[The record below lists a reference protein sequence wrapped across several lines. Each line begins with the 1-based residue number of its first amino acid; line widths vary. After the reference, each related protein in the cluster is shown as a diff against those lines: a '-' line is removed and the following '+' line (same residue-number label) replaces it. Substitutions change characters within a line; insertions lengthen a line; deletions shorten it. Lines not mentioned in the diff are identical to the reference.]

1 MNMSVHDYLWETRV
15 TVANMLHH
23 ARLVSEGWTCR
34 RLVRAEARKRRILDR
49 IRNRK

>member
-1 MNMSVHDYLWETRV
+1 MSISDYLWNTRV

-34 RLVRAEARKRRILDR
+34 RIIGNRARKSRILAKL
-49 IRNRK
+49 RK